1 MDQIT
6 TYLAMDGKA
15 AFIWPAYGIALLV
28 LGGLAVASLRRLA
41 RARAG
46 LAALQQTRPRR
57 ARRR

>member
-15 AFIWPAYGIALLV
+15 AFIWPAYGVALLA
-28 LGGLAVASLRRLA
+28 LGGLTLASLRRLA

-46 LAALQQTRPRR
+46 LAALEHARPRR

>member
-15 AFIWPAYGIALLV
+15 AFVWPAYGVALLV

-41 RARAG
+41 RAAAG
-46 LAALQQTRPRR
+46 LAALERARPHR